1 MALVALFFSH
11 ELQFNIY
18 SINIQCKRQTLFY
31 ITINLHKLK
40 LFVDMLLTYILHN
53 M

>member
-18 SINIQCKRQTLFY
+18 SINIQRQTLFY
-31 ITINLHKLK
+31 VTINLHRLK